1 MLHIPIKV
9 TQYNQH
15 LNKNQTHISMLH
27 VQNNLST
34 TSRTIRQIARTAEK
48 KIKTRTGMGV
58 NIVLYPT
65 HQPLRSPEHM
75 LHIIA
80 SALHMPASD
89 FTLKS
94 RVRDVVELRFLGAY
108 LLRQYYPG
116 ITLKQ
121 ISILFGGQDHSSIIN
136 SIQRA
141 VDMLQT
147 KDEIFLYKYQTT
159 QKAINEWLR
168 KDVLALGSAASA

>member
-1 MLHIPIKV
+1 
-9 TQYNQH
+9 
-15 LNKNQTHISMLH
+15 
-27 VQNNLST
+27 
-34 TSRTIRQIARTAEK
+34 
-48 KIKTRTGMGV
+48 
-58 NIVLYPT
+58 
-65 HQPLRSPEHM
+65 
-75 LHIIA
+75 
-80 SALHMPASD
+80 MPVSD